1 MTTTTE
7 TTKSTITAATRRR
20 WSSRFSGTIL
30 SLIFPVVILVTWWF
44 VSANSTSPFFPPLQL
59 ILQTFVEAWLSA
71 RVMSDIVPSLTRLVV
86 GFLIAA
92 VVGVSLGALLGR
104 LRIAAYALNPV
115 LQFFRSLPATSLIPV
130 AVVLFGIGDTP
141 KIALIAFVS
150 SFPILLNTIDG
161 VRNIDPVIEDVC
173 RSFRLTKMQRLRW
186 VQLHAASPQV
196 ISGMRIALS
205 LAFVVMVSSEMLG
218 ATNGMG
224 YVTLLAQQ
232 GFQITLMWSGLIL
245 LGLIGLL
252 VNGIFVLVERKL
264 LRWYSQNQED

>member
-1 MTTTTE
+1 MTTE
-7 TTKSTITAATRRR
+7 SVATAATTRRR
-20 WSSRFSGTIL
+20 RSASLNGVLI
-30 SLIFPVVILVTWWF
+30 SLILPVVILVVWWF
-44 VSANSTSPFFPPLQL
+44 ASANSVSPFFPPLRL
-59 ILQTFVEAWLSA
+59 ILQTFVDAWLGD
-71 RVMSDIVPSLTRLVV
+71 RVLSDIVPSLVRLVV
-86 GFLIAA
+86 GFLIAV
-92 VVGVSLGALLGR
+92 VVGVLLGSLLGR
-104 LRIAAYALNPV
+104 FRIVAYALNPV
-115 LQFFRSLPATSLIPV
+115 LQFFRSLPATALIPV
-130 AVVLFGIGDTP
+130 AVVLLGIGDTP

-173 RSFRLTKMQRLRW
+173 RSFRLNKLQRFRW

-196 ISGMRIALS
+196 ISGMRVALS

-245 LGLIGLL
+245 LGLLGLL

-264 LRWYSQNQED
+264 LRWYTQNQED

>member
-1 MTTTTE
+1 MTTESVTA
-7 TTKSTITAATRRR
+7 AATRRR
-20 WSSRFSGTIL
+20 RSASVNGALI
-30 SLIFPVVILVTWWF
+30 SLILPIVIIVVWWF
-44 VSANSTSPFFPPLQL
+44 WSANSTSPFFPPLRL
-59 ILQTFVEAWLSA
+59 ILQTFADAWLSD
-71 RVMSDIVPSLTRLVV
+71 RVLSDIVPSLTRLVV
-86 GFLIAA
+86 GFAIAV
-92 VVGVSLGALLGR
+92 VVGVLLGALLGR
-104 LRIAAYALNPV
+104 IRIIAVALNPV
-115 LQFFRSLPATSLIPV
+115 LQFFRSLPATALIPV

-173 RSFRLTKMQRLRW
+173 RSFRLTKLQRLRW

-196 ISGMRIALS
+196 ISGMRVALS

-232 GFQITLMWSGLIL
+232 GFQIPLMWSGLIL
-245 LGLIGLL
+245 LGLIGLI

-264 LRWYSQNQED
+264 LRWYTQNQED

>member
-1 MTTTTE
+1 MTTE
-7 TTKSTITAATRRR
+7 TIATAATTRRR
-20 WSSRFSGTIL
+20 RSASLNGVL
-30 SLIFPVVILVTWWF
+30 VSLILPVVILVAWWF
-44 VSANSTSPFFPPLQL
+44 ASANSTSPFFPPLRL
-59 ILQTFVEAWLSA
+59 ILQTFADAWLSD
-71 RVMSDIVPSLTRLVV
+71 RVVSDIVPSLTRLVL
-86 GFLIAA
+86 GFGIAV
-92 VVGVSLGALLGR
+92 VVGVGLGSLLGR
-104 LRIAAYALNPV
+104 FRLVAYALNPI
-115 LQFFRSLPATSLIPV
+115 LQFFRSLPATALIPV
-130 AVVLFGIGDTP
+130 AVVLLGIGDTP

-173 RSFRLTKMQRLRW
+173 RSFRLTKTQRFRW

-196 ISGMRIALS
+196 ISGMRVALS

-232 GFQITLMWSGLIL
+232 GFQIPLMWSGLIL
-245 LGLIGLL
+245 LGLLGLI

-264 LRWYSQNQED
+264 LRWYRENQED

>member
-1 MTTTTE
+1 MTTESIITT
-7 TTKSTITAATRRR
+7 ATRRR
-20 WSSRFSGTIL
+20 RTAGVRGALI
-30 SLIFPVVILVTWWF
+30 SLILPVVIIIAWWF
-44 VSANSTSPFFPPLQL
+44 ASANSTSPFFPPLQL
-59 ILQTFVEAWLSA
+59 ILQTFVDAWLST
-71 RVMSDIVPSLTRLVV
+71 RVVSDILPSLGRLAI
-86 GFLIAA
+86 GFAIAV
-92 VVGVSLGALLGR
+92 VVGVGLGALLGR

-115 LQFFRSLPATSLIPV
+115 LQFFRSLPATALIPV

-173 RSFRLTKMQRLRW
+173 RSFRLTKLQRVRW

-196 ISGMRIALS
+196 LSGMRVALS

-232 GFQITLMWSGLIL
+232 GFQIPLMWSGLIL
-245 LGLIGLL
+245 LGLLGLFI
-252 VNGIFVLVERKL
+252 NGIFVLVERKL
-264 LRWYSQNQED
+264 LRWYTQNQED